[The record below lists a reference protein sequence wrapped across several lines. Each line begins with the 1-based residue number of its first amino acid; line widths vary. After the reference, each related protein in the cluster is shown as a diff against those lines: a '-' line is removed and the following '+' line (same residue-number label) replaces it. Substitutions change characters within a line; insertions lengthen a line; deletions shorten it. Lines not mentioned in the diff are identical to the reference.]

1 MIYRYVNIVVFS
13 SRNIYFYALIYRI
26 STMKKIFTRKTLKS
40 TITILKDT
48 FNGFMQDKGLK
59 LSASLSYYTI
69 FSLAPLLLLI
79 ISLAGFFFGREAS
92 EGRIFSEING
102 IIGNDAAAQVQQIIS
117 NLELS
122 GNSTMSII
130 VGIVTLIIGATT
142 VFGEIQDSIN
152 MIWKVKAKPK
162 KGWVKML
169 KDRLLSGSIIVG
181 LGFLLIVSLIINGA
195 LAALNNFLKSMFPDF
210 TLVVINIAN
219 VAIGFGVIT
228 ILFGVIFKVL
238 PDAKIKWKHVR
249 AGAFFTA
256 CLFMLGRYVIGLYIT
271 TTGAGSPYGAAG
283 SLIIILLWVYYTAAI
298 LYFGAEFTRA
308 YAIFRGSRIQPAE
321 YAVFIEQRETEKE
334 DVYITKVDPETKTEV
349 TKPIQK

>member
-1 MIYRYVNIVVFS
+1 
-13 SRNIYFYALIYRI
+13 
-26 STMKKIFTRKTLKS
+26 MKKIFTKKTLHSSIKV
-40 TITILKDT
+40 LKDT
-48 FNGFMQDKGLK
+48 FNGFMMDKGLK

-92 EGRIFSEING
+92 EGRIFTEING
-102 IIGNDAAAQVQQIIS
+102 IIGNEAAKQVQQIIS

-122 GNSTMSII
+122 GNSTISII
-130 VGIVTLIIGATT
+130 IGIVTLIIGATT

-210 TLVVINIAN
+210 TIIIINIAN
-219 VAIGFGVIT
+219 IAIGFGVIT
-228 ILFGVIFKVL
+228 VLFGVIFKVL

-256 CLFMLGRYVIGLYIT
+256 CLFMLGRYIIGIYIT

-283 SLIIILLWVYYTAAI
+283 SLIVILLWVYYTAAI

-308 YAIFRGSRIQPAE
+308 YAIFKGSRIQPAE
-321 YAVFIEQRETEKE
+321 YAVFIEQHETEKE
-334 DVYITKVDPETKTEV
+334 NVYITKVDKATKTEV
-349 TKPIQK
+349 TKPLE